1 MFGGVESH
9 VITTKGYL
17 VFQQENPDNSKLAEK
32 AAELTIGAL
41 LDVPPIFN
49 GQTFDAITWQARLS
63 TSLHF
68 LCKSLGFM
76 FLLFGEYEGSPG
88 GRIPCM
94 ASWVHT
100 VATRWVAYEGDVWV
114 LLTMD
119 SYQQQSIKVS
129 LLKLAWD
136 RKSFEMNLSF
146 CHQIVGFS
154 RNKAA
159 QVFFT
164 VGGDPNNAGR
174 RFLGLFDISF
184 SVLS

>member
-9 VITTKGYL
+9 VVTTESYL

-63 TSLHF
+63 RQSPFFVQVTWIYVF
-68 LCKSLGFM
+68 A
-76 FLLFGEYEGSPG
+76 FGEYKGSHG
-88 GRIPCM
+88 GRMPCT

-136 RKSFEMNLSF
+136 RKSFKMNLSF
-146 CHQIVGFS
+146 CYQIVGFS
-154 RNKAA
+154 RNKTA

-164 VGGDPNNAGR
+164 LVGDPNNAER
-174 RFLGLFDISF
+174 RFLGLFEISF
-184 SVLS
+184 LVLS

>member
-17 VFQQENPDNSKLAEK
+17 VFQQENPDNSKLSEK
-32 AAELTIGAL
+32 AAELTIGAF

-49 GQTFDAITWQARLS
+49 GQTFDAITWQARPS
-63 TSLHF
+63 TQSPF
-68 LCKSLGFM
+68 FVQVTWIYV
-76 FLLFGEYEGSPG
+76 FAIGEYEGSLG

-94 ASWVHT
+94 ASLVHT

-119 SYQQQSIKVS
+119 SYQQQSIKVP
-129 LLKLAWD
+129 LLELAWD
-136 RKSFEMNLSF
+136 RKSFKMNLSF
-146 CHQIVGFS
+146 CYQIVGFS

-174 RFLGLFDISF
+174 RFLRLFDISF
-184 SVLS
+184 SVLR